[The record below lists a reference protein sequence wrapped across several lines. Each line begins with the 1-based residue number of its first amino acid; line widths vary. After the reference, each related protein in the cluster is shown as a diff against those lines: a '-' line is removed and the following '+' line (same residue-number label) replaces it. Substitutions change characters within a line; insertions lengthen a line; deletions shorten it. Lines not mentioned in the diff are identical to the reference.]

1 MSTTHN
7 PAAPASRSFL
17 TTSPV
22 WLVGVLAALAG
33 AVVTEVFGLIARAL
47 GVPMEAASPGAT
59 AAAPIPPGGFAV
71 SVLVWSVMGIVL
83 AVALARWAKRPAR
96 TFVVTTIVLTVLSL
110 LSPALAP
117 YTATSTKIVL
127 ALSHLVAA
135 AVVIP
140 LLGVRLSHQQPKR

>member
-1 MSTTHN
+1 MSTTHT
-7 PAAPASRSFL
+7 PAAPAPRSLL

-22 WLVGVLAALAG
+22 WLVGVLAALAA
-33 AVVTEVFGLIARAL
+33 AVVTEVFGLVARAL

-59 AAAPIPPGGFAV
+59 AAAPIPPGGFATG
-71 SVLVWSVMGIVL
+71 VLFWSVPGLVL
-83 AVALARWAKRPAR
+83 AVILARWAKRPAH
-96 TFVVTTIVLTVLSL
+96 TFVVTTIVLTALSL
-110 LSPALAP
+110 LGPALAP

-140 LLGVRLSHQQPKR
+140 LLGIRLSHRQPKR